1 MIWGTIGK
9 KDWIHCA
16 FFLKSKNTFSDPAE
30 NRTRV
35 YRYLQHVRSLTWHNN
50 HALLRDLVFSHVP
63 RQMHLVQLRNVLRR
77 TVNLSHFSLV
87 MDTHGIEEPAI
98 RSIFRLLHKLPYLS
112 NLEIDLPLQGSK
124 VTCNEQYFPVFAKLK
139 ELRIAGHWYEGFET
153 LRPAPTTVIPWVLK
167 YLTIYRLDMSFFR
180 FCPDLEHLT
189 INPSVNNNRDSET
202 LEVKEVIVEQLQGL
216 SKLSTV
222 VLNVRYSLDVDV
234 GKIVKVK
241 GSEDQWTCPGVSKRF
256 YTLRDVFGL
265 TQS

>member
-1 MIWGTIGK
+1 MR
-9 KDWIHCA
+9 
-16 FFLKSKNTFSDPAE
+16 LRQLSKA
-30 NRTRV
+30 
-35 YRYLQHVRSLTWHNN
+35 LQ
-50 HALLRDLVFSHVP
+50 
-63 RQMHLVQLRNVLRR
+63 R

-87 MDTHGIEEPAI
+87 MDTHGINELTI
-98 RSIFRLLHKLPYLS
+98 RHIFQLLHGLPYLS
-112 NLEIDLPLQGSK
+112 NLEIDLPLQDSK
-124 VTCNEQYFPVFAKLK
+124 ETSIELYFPVFAKLK
-139 ELRIAGHWYEGFET
+139 ELRIAGRWYEGVET

-189 INPSVNNNRDSET
+189 INPSINNNRDSET

-222 VLNVRYSLDVDV
+222 VLNVRYSLDMKV

-241 GSEDQWTCPGVSKRF
+241 GSEGQWTCPGVSKHL